1 MCTSHTPGIFHS
13 LFSFKKVTMLV
24 PFDSDSDSVEILS
37 ATKTLIC
44 NLERYFLSPKNLGEK
59 ENEY

>member
-1 MCTSHTPGIFHS
+1 
-13 LFSFKKVTMLV
+13 MLV
-24 PFDSDSDSVEILS
+24 PFDSDSDSVETLS